1 MTAAV
6 MEQWHRRMNMD
17 FSPLHTYTP
26 PQCAPDNT
34 GYTYSLSSS
43 YSLAALEFEQEH
55 HIAPVYDSPKMS
67 RKSLR
72 LHTATGLYGN
82 DGLDDQSHNHSVS
95 FSSSSASGSTRR
107 TVRSRRQ
114 HQQQQQSSAELQT
127 DSQTLTLTQTQTQS
141 QRQTP
146 MRRTLRSH
154 SSYVLGQTET
164 DASLSASLLDG
175 SSLKE
180 HATST
185 PKAWGTELETDLKGR
200 SVRTEHSSSSRVNGN
215 AGVTHSH
222 TTVANGY
229 ICRDCS
235 LHGEH
240 KEALTAYSS
249 SGASSSSSSSSSAA
263 ALASAAAGGDAG
275 LHLSSTATSIYSSK
289 RSQKHRTGVL
299 ASVSGACVRQSRR
312 AVTSVFTF
320 ITLLFHR
327 LLGDSSAHTQQQG
340 SSKGVLVSVSDTLWG
355 AGAALWENVRVLKW
369 RLQQRLFYRNP
380 QPKAH
385 SSYCGSM
392 NVKDLVTGDGHLN
405 LNGSLCDDCKG
416 SQHLESHTLH
426 THSSRRRGLLGA
438 LLALLTYTGAGVL
451 QVCRAIASAGAS
463 GTRKLLA
470 LLWLV
475 VLAPGKA
482 AKAVFWWLGAAWYQL
497 VTLMSLLNVFFLTRC
512 LPKLWKLLPFLLLL
526 LLLLGLWYLGPSSL
540 LGLLPAVNLTEWS
553 SESLYSLLP
562 SPSLSPAADPPVE
575 QAPPLPPVSTPAPA
589 TPSVQQ
595 QSEAE
600 ARLLAAL
607 AADGERL
614 SLLEGRV
621 AALLQSVQ
629 QGEQRQEQQHG
640 EALGRHRSLEEQLR
654 SHTDRHTLGLWV
666 SGLLEDKLSALRA
679 DLEQQAN
686 QRAESQEQYVV
697 EQTAHKTRL
706 AELEILLQ
714 ALATKTE
721 EVQHKQKDQEAEAA
735 VPPPPPVS
743 VGVGQEDHDAL
754 LQQVGRLEAELG
766 RIRDDLQGV
775 MGCRGRCEQLD
786 TLKDTVSAQVS
797 AQVSAEVRRELQAL
811 FYGGEAGAGAGAG
824 ADDAGL
830 PESLLQWLSARF
842 IRGDDLH
849 ASLAALEKS
858 ILGNV
863 SLQLEQNRQ
872 PACAETVTQSV
883 THTALAAGM
892 NEQDVHLIVQNALR
906 LYSQDRTG
914 KVDYALE
921 SGGGSILSTRCS
933 ETYETKTALMSLFGL
948 PLWYFSQSPRVV
960 IQPDVFPGNCW
971 AFKGSQGYLV
981 IRLSLSVLPSSFCL
995 EHIPKAL
1002 SPTGNISSAPRHFTV
1017 YGLEDEYQEE
1027 GKLLGDYTYE
1037 EDGES
1042 LQTFPV
1048 MEKNEQAF
1056 QIIEMR
1062 VLSNWG
1068 HPEYTCL
1075 YRFRVHGEPRPK

>member
-1 MTAAV
+1 MTAV

-55 HIAPVYDSPKMS
+55 HIAPVYDSPRMS

-82 DGLDDQSHNHSVS
+82 DGLDEQSHNHSVS
-95 FSSSSASGSTRR
+95 YSSSSASGSTRR

-114 HQQQQQSSAELQT
+114 QQQQQQSSAELQT
-127 DSQTLTLTQTQTQS
+127 DSQTLTQTLTQTQT
-141 QRQTP
+141 P
-146 MRRTLRSH
+146 IRRTLRSH
-154 SSYVLGQTET
+154 SSYVLGQAQT
-164 DASLSASLLDG
+164 DASLSGSLLDG
-175 SSLKE
+175 ASLKE

-185 PKAWGTELETDLKGR
+185 PKVWGTELEADLKAGR

-215 AGVTHSH
+215 ASVTHSH

-235 LHGEH
+235 LHGEN
-240 KEALTAYSS
+240 KDALTAYSS
-249 SGASSSSSSSSSAA
+249 SGTSSSSSSSSTSAA
-263 ALASAAAGGDAG
+263 ALASAVAGGDAG
-275 LHLSSTATSIYSSK
+275 LHRTTTSIYSSK
-289 RSQKHRTGVL
+289 RSQKHRT
-299 ASVSGACVRQSRR
+299 
-312 AVTSVFTF
+312 
-320 ITLLFHR
+320 
-327 LLGDSSAHTQQQG
+327 
-340 SSKGVLVSVSDTLWG
+340 
-355 AGAALWENVRVLKW
+355 
-369 RLQQRLFYRNP
+369 
-380 QPKAH
+380 AH

-451 QVCRAIASAGAS
+451 QVCRAIASTGANV
-463 GTRKLLA
+463 TRKLLA

-475 VLAPGKA
+475 LLAPGKA
-482 AKAVFWWLGAAWYQL
+482 AKAAFWWLGAAWYQFI
-497 VTLMSLLNVFFLTRC
+497 TLMSLLNVFFLTRC
-512 LPKLWKLLPFLLLL
+512 LPKLWKLLPFLLAF

-540 LGLLPAVNLTEWS
+540 LGLLPVVNLTEWS

-562 SPSLSPAADPPVE
+562 SSSLFPAADAPME
-575 QAPPLPPVSTPAPA
+575 QAPPLPPISSPTPA

-607 AADGERL
+607 AADAERL

-621 AALLQSVQ
+621 AALWQSVQ
-629 QGEQRQEQQHG
+629 QGERQQEEQHG
-640 EALGRHRSLEEQLR
+640 EALGLYRSLEEQLR
-654 SHTDRHTLGLWV
+654 TATDRHTLGLWV

-679 DLEQQAN
+679 HLERQAN

-697 EQTAHKTRL
+697 EQKAHKTRL

-714 ALATKTE
+714 ALAAKTE
-721 EVQHKQKDQEAEAA
+721 EVQHGQKDQEAEAA
-735 VPPPPPVS
+735 VPPPPVS
-743 VGVGQEDHDAL
+743 VGVGQEEHDAL

-786 TLKDTVSAQVS
+786 TLKETVSAQVS
-797 AQVSAEVRRELQAL
+797 AQVSAGVRRELQAL
-811 FYGGEAGAGAGAG
+811 FYGGEAGAGA
-824 ADDAGL
+824 DDARL

-842 IRGDDLH
+842 VRGDDLH

-960 IQPDVFPGNCW
+960 IQPDVYPGNCW

-1002 SPTGNISSAPRHFTV
+1002 SPTGSISSAPRHFTI

-1048 MEKNEQAF
+1048 MEKNDQAF

-1075 YRFRVHGEPRPK
+1075 YRFRVHGEPKLK

>member
-1 MTAAV
+1 MTAV

-55 HIAPVYDSPKMS
+55 HIAPVYDSPRMS

-82 DGLDDQSHNHSVS
+82 DGLDEQSHNHSVS
-95 FSSSSASGSTRR
+95 YSSSSASGSTRR

-114 HQQQQQSSAELQT
+114 QQQQQQSSAELQT
-127 DSQTLTLTQTQTQS
+127 DSQTLTQTLTQTQT
-141 QRQTP
+141 P
-146 MRRTLRSH
+146 IRRTLRSH
-154 SSYVLGQTET
+154 SSYVLGQAQT
-164 DASLSASLLDG
+164 DASLSGSLLDG
-175 SSLKE
+175 ASLKE

-185 PKAWGTELETDLKGR
+185 PKVWGTELEADLKAGR

-215 AGVTHSH
+215 ASVTHSH

-235 LHGEH
+235 LHGEN
-240 KEALTAYSS
+240 KDALTAYSS
-249 SGASSSSSSSSSAA
+249 SGTSSSSSSSSTSAA
-263 ALASAAAGGDAG
+263 ALASAVAGGDAG
-275 LHLSSTATSIYSSK
+275 LHRTTTSIYSSK

-299 ASVSGACVRQSRR
+299 ACVSGACLHQSRR
-312 AVTSVFTF
+312 ALTSVFTF

-327 LLGDSSAHTQQQG
+327 LLGDSSAHTQQQD
-340 SSKGVLVSVSDTLWG
+340 SSKGVLVSVLDTLWG
-355 AGAALWENVRVLKW
+355 AGAAFWENVRVLKW

-405 LNGSLCDDCKG
+405 LNGSLC
-416 SQHLESHTLH
+416 
-426 THSSRRRGLLGA
+426 
-438 LLALLTYTGAGVL
+438 AGVL
-451 QVCRAIASAGAS
+451 QVCRAIASTGANV
-463 GTRKLLA
+463 TRKLLA

-475 VLAPGKA
+475 LLAPGKA
-482 AKAVFWWLGAAWYQL
+482 AKAAFWWLGAAWYQFI
-497 VTLMSLLNVFFLTRC
+497 TLMSLLNVFFLTRC
-512 LPKLWKLLPFLLLL
+512 LPKLWKLLPFLLAF

-540 LGLLPAVNLTEWS
+540 LGLLPVVNLTEWS

-562 SPSLSPAADPPVE
+562 SSSLFPAADAPME
-575 QAPPLPPVSTPAPA
+575 QAPPLPPISSPTPA

-607 AADGERL
+607 AADAERL

-621 AALLQSVQ
+621 AALWQSVQ
-629 QGEQRQEQQHG
+629 QGERQQEEQHG
-640 EALGRHRSLEEQLR
+640 EALGLYRSLEEQLR
-654 SHTDRHTLGLWV
+654 TATDRHTLGLWV

-679 DLEQQAN
+679 HLERQAN

-697 EQTAHKTRL
+697 EQKAHKTRL

-714 ALATKTE
+714 ALAAKTE
-721 EVQHKQKDQEAEAA
+721 EVQHGQKDQEAEAA
-735 VPPPPPVS
+735 VPPPPVS
-743 VGVGQEDHDAL
+743 VGVGQEEHDAL

-786 TLKDTVSAQVS
+786 TLKETVSAQVS
-797 AQVSAEVRRELQAL
+797 AQVSAGVRRELQAL
-811 FYGGEAGAGAGAG
+811 FYGGEAGAGA
-824 ADDAGL
+824 DDARL

-842 IRGDDLH
+842 VRGDDLH

-960 IQPDVFPGNCW
+960 IQPDVYPGNCW

-1002 SPTGNISSAPRHFTV
+1002 SPTGSISSAPRHFTI

-1048 MEKNEQAF
+1048 MEKNDQAF

-1075 YRFRVHGEPRPK
+1075 YRFRVHGEPKLK

>member
-1 MTAAV
+1 
-6 MEQWHRRMNMD
+6 MNMD

-43 YSLAALEFEQEH
+43 YSSAALEFEHEH
-55 HIAPVYDSPKMS
+55 QIAPVFDSPRMS
-67 RKSLR
+67 RRSLR

-82 DGLDDQSHNHSVS
+82 DGLADESHNHNTSYS
-95 FSSSSASGSTRR
+95 NTSSASSSTKR

-114 HQQQQQSSAELQT
+114 QQASAADLQT
-127 DSQTLTLTQTQTQS
+127 DSQTQTLTQTQTQ
-141 QRQTP
+141 RQTP
-146 MRRTLRSH
+146 VRRTLRSH
-154 SSYVLGQTET
+154 SSYVLGQAET
-164 DASLSASLLDG
+164 DGSFMSTLLDE

-185 PKAWGTELETDLKGR
+185 PRVWGTEHDADLKGR
-200 SVRTEHSSSSRVNGN
+200 SVRTEHSSSRVNGD
-215 AGVTHSH
+215 ASATHTHTH

-235 LHGEH
+235 IHSER
-240 KEALTAYSS
+240 KDALTAYSS
-249 SGASSSSSSSSSAA
+249 SGSSSSSSAA
-263 ALASAAAGGDAG
+263 ASGANANLLQSSSSFTASSA
-275 LHLSSTATSIYSSK
+275 SSASSATSIYSSK
-289 RSQKHRTGVL
+289 RSQQHRT
-299 ASVSGACVRQSRR
+299 
-312 AVTSVFTF
+312 
-320 ITLLFHR
+320 
-327 LLGDSSAHTQQQG
+327 
-340 SSKGVLVSVSDTLWG
+340 
-355 AGAALWENVRVLKW
+355 
-369 RLQQRLFYRNP
+369 
-380 QPKAH
+380 AH

-416 SQHLESHTLH
+416 SQHLEANTLS
-426 THSSRRRGLLGA
+426 THSSQRRGLLGA
-438 LLALLTYTGAGVL
+438 LLALLTYTVTGVL
-451 QVCRAIASAGAS
+451 QVCRAVAS
-463 GTRKLLA
+463 GGATVARKLLA

-475 VLAPGKA
+475 LLAPGKA
-482 AKAVFWWLGAAWYQL
+482 ARGAFWWLGTGWYQL

-512 LPKLWKLLPFLLLL
+512 LPKLWKLLLFLLPF

-553 SESLYSLLP
+553 SVTLYSLLP
-562 SPSLSPAADPPVE
+562 SASLFPSTHTPVE
-575 QAPPLPPVSTPAPA
+575 QASPLPPTHTSPAPS
-589 TPSVQQ
+589 SVPQLSQ
-595 QSEAE
+595 QSE

-607 AADGERL
+607 AVDTERL
-614 SLLEGRV
+614 SRLEGRV
-621 AALLQSVQ
+621 VELWQSVQ
-629 QGEQRQEQQHG
+629 QGEQRQEEQRGQTLQHYQ
-640 EALGRHRSLEEQLR
+640 SLQEQLR
-654 SHTDRHTLGLWV
+654 TQTDRHTLGLWV
-666 SGLLEDKLSALRA
+666 SDLLEDKLSALRA
-679 DLEQQAN
+679 DLEHQAN
-686 QRAESQEQYVV
+686 QRAESQEQYGA
-697 EQTAHKTRL
+697 EQKAHETRL
-706 AELEILLQ
+706 VELSLLLQ
-714 ALATKTE
+714 ALAAKTE
-721 EVQHKQKDQEAEAA
+721 EVQQKQKDQEAV

-754 LQQVGRLEAELG
+754 LQEVGRLEAELG

-786 TLKDTVSAQVS
+786 TLQDTVS
-797 AQVSAEVRRELQAL
+797 AQVSAEVRRELHAL
-811 FYGGEAGAGAGAG
+811 FYGSEAEPESGEAA
-824 ADDAGL
+824 L

-842 IRGDDLH
+842 VHGDDLH
-849 ASLAALEKS
+849 ASLATLEKS

-863 SLQLEQNRQ
+863 SLQLEQSKQQ

-883 THTALAAGM
+883 TQSVTHTAQAAGM
-892 NEQDVHLIVQNALR
+892 TEEEVLLIVQNALR
-906 LYSQDRTG
+906 LYSYDRTG

-960 IQPDVFPGNCW
+960 IQPDMYPGNCW

-981 IRLSLSVLPSSFCL
+981 IRLSLSVLPSAFCL

-1002 SPTGNISSAPRHFTV
+1002 SPTGNISSAPKHFTV
-1017 YGLEDEYQEE
+1017 YGLEDEYQDE

-1048 MEKNEQAF
+1048 MEKNDKSF

-1068 HPEYTCL
+1068 HAEYTCL
-1075 YRFRVHGEPRPK
+1075 YRFRVHGEPRAQ